1 MEPPLNSIQD
11 LFQRLTLGVYVIG
24 VVNGETRNAFTAACV
39 MQASYDP
46 LLLALSINRLHS
58 CYGTL
63 RRGQAFSVNVLK
75 TGQLDLAAHYGRPAR
90 DDKLASTSWM
100 TGITGAPLLRAA
112 LAWFECEAVA
122 EYPAGDHVLV
132 VGKVIGGEV
141 LDSVAEP
148 MSYRETGDLDGA
160 STLYPARF
168 EPK

>member
-1 MEPPLNSIQD
+1 
-11 LFQRLTLGVYVIG
+11 
-24 VVNGETRNAFTAACV
+24 

-75 TGQLDLAAHYGRPAR
+75 TGQLDLAAHYGKPAR

-100 TGITGAPLLRAA
+100 SGFTGAPLLRDA

-122 EYPAGDHVLV
+122 EYPAGDHALV

-141 LDSVAEP
+141 LDPVAAP
-148 MSYRETGDLDGA
+148 MNYRETGDLDGA
-160 STLYPARF
+160 SALYSGRF
-168 EPK
+168 EPR